1 MKSSTCN
8 IGDCYV
14 QRMRRRGYVVAGVVV
29 VLAFGFTSCAAQ
41 QPAFPEFSREQTAAD
56 LPAAIVESGEDI
68 VELDSVR
75 HVGDVDGYDLYLARG
90 REAEN
95 AICVAI
101 VKDGAW
107 ESTGCGSDGVTVT
120 TRSGAK
126 VEAGGLSG
134 ADETKALSDSVRVV
148 R

>member
-1 MKSSTCN
+1 M
-8 IGDCYV
+8 
-14 QRMRRRGYVVAGVVV
+14 VV

-41 QPAFPEFSREQTAAD
+41 QPAYPEFSREQTVAD
-56 LPAAIVESGEDI
+56 LPGAIVESGEDI
-68 VELDSVR
+68 VHLDSVR
-75 HVGDVDGYDLYLARG
+75 HVGGYDLYLARG

-95 AICVAI
+95 TICIAI

-126 VEAGGLSG
+126 VEAGGQSG
-134 ADETKALSDSVRVV
+134 AHETNALSDSVSILR
-148 R
+148 